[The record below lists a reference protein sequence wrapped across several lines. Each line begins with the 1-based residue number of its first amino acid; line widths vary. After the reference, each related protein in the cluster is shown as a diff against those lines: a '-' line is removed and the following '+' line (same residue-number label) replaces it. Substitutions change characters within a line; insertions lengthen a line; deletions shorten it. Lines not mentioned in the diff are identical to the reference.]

1 MAKLFDLAKE
11 NISKTDEAK
20 ALDLLTEAVED
31 NKMAFANDL
40 HEAKKAIKICT
51 KKGEALKADPYAS
64 AAQIINANREVA
76 LAEKYVTDIETVIA
90 DRF

>member
-40 HEAKKAIKICT
+40 HEAKKAVKICA
-51 KKGEALKADPYAS
+51 KRVQELKADPYAT
-64 AAQIINANREVA
+64 AAQIINATREVA
-76 LAEKYVTDIETVIA
+76 LAEKYVRDVTTVMA